1 MNSPNGRYT
10 VDAAQ
15 IVGDEKIHLMPGMES
30 KEKDGAETGM
40 PVFSKAGQTRFDRE
54 GNRYIKAGNKWLKVA
69 TLMSKAKV
77 KQSFEDR
84 KEEIIELD
92 EGTVIA
98 LVTPEA
104 VKQMKAVKESKPTKS
119 RGNSR

>member
-10 VDAAQ
+10 VEAAQ

-30 KEKDGAETGM
+30 KEKDGAEPDM
-40 PVFSKAGQTRFDRE
+40 PVFSKAGETRFDKK
-54 GNRYIKAGNKWLKVA
+54 GNRYMKAGNKWLKVA

-77 KQSFEDR
+77 RQAFEDR
-84 KEEIIELD
+84 PDEITELE
-92 EGTVIA
+92 EGTIIA

-104 VKQMKAVKESKPTKS
+104 VKQMEEIKERKPTKP